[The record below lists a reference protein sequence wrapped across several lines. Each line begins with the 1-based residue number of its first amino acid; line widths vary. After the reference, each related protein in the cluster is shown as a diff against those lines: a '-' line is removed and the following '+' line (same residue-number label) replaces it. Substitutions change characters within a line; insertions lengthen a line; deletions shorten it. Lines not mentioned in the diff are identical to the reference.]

1 MNRHI
6 CWRDGRSR
14 VYPVE
19 VGQEQNIN
27 IGYPAALSAAGELR
41 PVGVDAADLVP
52 GIVARLC
59 PAVTPDGQSLAEVHL
74 GTALISCDNTVS
86 PALLLRDVGVTAD
99 GVVTELVDGVN
110 KLGRLVEFE
119 RGSAGAVWVE
129 VG

>member
-1 MNRHI
+1 MNNRNV

-52 GIVARLC
+52 GIVAQFW
-59 PAVTPDGQSLAEVHL
+59 PAAAPDGQSMAQVDI
-74 GTALISCDNTVS
+74 GTVLLPIDNAVT

-99 GVVTELVDGVN
+99 GVATELVEGISR
-110 KLGRLVEFE
+110 LGRLIELAD
-119 RGSAGAVWVE
+119 GGAWVE